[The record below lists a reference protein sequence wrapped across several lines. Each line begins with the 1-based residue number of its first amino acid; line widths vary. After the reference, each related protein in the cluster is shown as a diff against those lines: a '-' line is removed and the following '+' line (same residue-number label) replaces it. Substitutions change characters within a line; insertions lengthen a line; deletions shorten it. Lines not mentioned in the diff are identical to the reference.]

1 MLVVLDDKG
10 DVITLNGRGAA
21 MLDEEGLVS
30 SNRPDVLTCQHN
42 EETGW
47 MGIGDYPTWR
57 GQSLGRGGSEIFCM

>member
-30 SNRPDVLTCQHN
+30 SNRFDVLTHVDKIKK
-42 EETGW
+42 EVTGRW
-47 MGIGDYPTWR
+47 ELVFSSPGVDKGWGAM
-57 GQSLGRGGSEIFCM
+57 

>member
-30 SNRPDVLTCQHN
+30 SNRPDV
-42 EETGW
+42 
-47 MGIGDYPTWR
+47 
-57 GQSLGRGGSEIFCM
+57 